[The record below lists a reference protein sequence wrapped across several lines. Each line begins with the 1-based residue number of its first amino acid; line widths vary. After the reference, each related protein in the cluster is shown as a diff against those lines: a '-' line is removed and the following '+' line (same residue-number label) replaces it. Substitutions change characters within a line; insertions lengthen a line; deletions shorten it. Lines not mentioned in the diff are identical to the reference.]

1 MPAVLRCSGFDAIEK
16 SCSEGNFVDAFALA
30 RYLPY

>member
-1 MPAVLRCSGFDAIEK
+1 MPAVLRRSGFHVTEK
-16 SCSEGNFVDAFALA
+16 SCSEGNFVDEFALA